1 MTTQLASIVEQVRP
15 VLERYGV
22 KKAGVFGSFVRGDAS
37 PDSDLDLV
45 VEMPPGSSLLE
56 LVGLQQDIADLL
68 GIEVDA
74 PWTGISTRRDSLRW
88 PRAAERVLA
97 LDVDLGGRGIQH
109 SAVPDV

>member
-22 KKAGVFGSFVRGDAS
+22 KKAG
-37 PDSDLDLV
+37 SDLDLV

-74 PWTGISTRRDSLRW
+74 GTYRALHPQLRDRIL
-88 PRAAERVLA
+88 AEEVRI
-97 LDVDLGGRGIQH
+97 LG
-109 SAVPDV
+109 S

>member
-22 KKAGVFGSFVRGDAS
+22 KKAGVFGSFVRGEAS

-74 PWTGISTRRDSLRW
+74 GTYQALHPQLRDRIL
-88 PRAAERVLA
+88 AEEVRI
-97 LDVDLGGRGIQH
+97 LG
-109 SAVPDV
+109 S